1 MGGGREAEWRQ
12 HGRDEGEMA
21 DKETVGIIGVG
32 RMGLAMCKHMLKH
45 GHKVAARDVDE
56 KQLAEAK
63 KAGATVVETPAEI
76 GRFATFVIVIPV
88 TDEQVNEVLLG
99 PNGLIETVRP
109 GTIVAVSSTVS
120 PYTVQALDE
129 EFRAKGADV
138 FDAPL
143 CRGRQYADEGTL
155 LALVGGKS
163 EVVARGRAVYGTFC
177 SDIAHLGEVGHGQ
190 VGKAM
195 NNMLLWVNSLALI
208 EAGQLAM
215 TTGID
220 LPTLRDALQMSSGKS
235 QALEDWDFS
244 TFTFALKDMQIVS
257 QMADKAGLSLPIT
270 GATRELVKE
279 AKRLKAS
286 PNAPPWTGKK
296 G

>member
-1 MGGGREAEWRQ
+1 MA
-12 HGRDEGEMA
+12 GE
-21 DKETVGIIGVG
+21 KETVGIIGVG
-32 RMGLAMCKHMLKH
+32 RMGLAMCKHMLTH
-45 GHKVAARDVDE
+45 GHTVFARDVDE
-56 KQLAEAK
+56 KQLGAARE
-63 KAGATVVETPAEI
+63 AGAVAVDTPAEI
-76 GRFATFVIVIPV
+76 GRQATFVIVITV

-99 PNGLIETVRP
+99 PGGVIEAVRP

-129 EFRAKGADV
+129 KFRARGADIL
-138 FDAPL
+138 DAPP

-155 LALVGGKS
+155 LALVGGKP
-163 EVVARGRAVYGTFC
+163 EVVARGRTVYGTFC

-195 NNMLLWVNSLALI
+195 NNMLLWINSLALI

-235 QALEDWDFS
+235 QALEDWDFT

-279 AKRLKAS
+279 ARRLKATN
-286 PNAPPWTGKK
+286 PPPWTGKK
-296 G
+296 A

>member
-1 MGGGREAEWRQ
+1 MA
-12 HGRDEGEMA
+12 GE
-21 DKETVGIIGVG
+21 KETVGIIGVG

-45 GHKVAARDVDE
+45 GHKVYARDVDLS
-56 KQLAEAK
+56 QLAEAA
-63 KAGATVVETPAEI
+63 KAGATVVDTPAEI
-76 GRFATFVIVIPV
+76 GKHATFVIAIPV
-88 TDEQVNEVLLG
+88 TDEQVNDVLLG
-99 PNGLIETVRP
+99 PSGLIETVRP

-120 PYTVQALDE
+120 PATVQALDE
-129 EFRAKGADV
+129 KFRAKGADV

-155 LALVGGKS
+155 LALVGGKP

-195 NNMLLWVNSLALI
+195 NNMLLWINSIGLI
-208 EAGQLAM
+208 EAGQLAA

-235 QALEDWDFS
+235 QALEDWDFT

-257 QMADKAGLSLPIT
+257 QMADKAGISMPFA
-270 GATRELVKE
+270 GAAREMVKD

-286 PNAPPWTGKK
+286 PEAPAWTGKK
-296 G
+296 A

>member
-1 MGGGREAEWRQ
+1 MA
-12 HGRDEGEMA
+12 GE
-21 DKETVGIIGVG
+21 KETVGIIGVG
-32 RMGLAMCKHMLKH
+32 RMGLAMLKHMVKH
-45 GHKVAARDVDE
+45 GHRVLARDVDE
-56 KQLAEAK
+56 KQLAQAR
-63 KAGATVVETPAEI
+63 KAGATVVDTPAEI
-76 GRFATFVIVIPV
+76 GRQATFVIVIPV

-99 PNGLIETVRP
+99 ANGLIETVRP
-109 GTIVAVSSTVS
+109 GTIVAVSSTVA
-120 PYTVQALDE
+120 PTTVQALDE
-129 EFRAKGADV
+129 NFRARGAEV

-143 CRGRQYADEGTL
+143 CRGRQYADAGTL
-155 LALVGGKS
+155 LALVGGKP
-163 EVVARGRAVYGTFC
+163 EVVKRGRAVYGTFC

-208 EAGQLAM
+208 EAGQLAL

-235 QALEDWDFS
+235 QALEDWDHT

-257 QMADKAGLSLPIT
+257 QMADKAGLAMPMA
-270 GATRELVKE
+270 GAVREMVKD

-286 PNAPPWTGKK
+286 PDAPAWTRKK
-296 G
+296 N

>member
-1 MGGGREAEWRQ
+1 MA
-12 HGRDEGEMA
+12 GE
-21 DKETVGIIGVG
+21 KETVGIIGVG

-45 GHKVAARDVDE
+45 GHKVLARDVDE
-56 KQLAEAK
+56 KQLAQAR
-63 KAGATVVETPAEI
+63 KAGATVVDTPAEI
-76 GRFATFVIVIPV
+76 GRQATFVIVIPV

-99 PNGLIETVRP
+99 ANGLIETVRP
-109 GTIVAVSSTVS
+109 GTIVAVSSTVA
-120 PYTVQALDE
+120 PTTVQVLDE
-129 EFRAKGADV
+129 KFRAKGADV

-143 CRGRQYADEGTL
+143 CRGRQYADAGTL
-155 LALVGGKS
+155 LALVGGKP
-163 EVVARGRAVYGTFC
+163 EVVKRGRAVYGTFC

-208 EAGQLAM
+208 EAGQLAL

-235 QALEDWDFS
+235 QALEDWDHT

-257 QMADKAGLSLPIT
+257 QMADKAGLAMPMA
-270 GATRELVKE
+270 GAVREMVKD

-286 PNAPPWTGKK
+286 PDAPAWTRKK
-296 G
+296 N